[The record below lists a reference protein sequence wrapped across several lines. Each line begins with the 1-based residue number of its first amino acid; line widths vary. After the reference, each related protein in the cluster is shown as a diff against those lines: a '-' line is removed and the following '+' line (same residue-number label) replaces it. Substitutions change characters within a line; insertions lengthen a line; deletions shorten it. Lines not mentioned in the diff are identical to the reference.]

1 MGLSLLTLAM
11 SQKYTDNTV
20 LGLGSDRVI
29 KGASCTIKDIKKEG
43 NTNIITF
50 EWTAENG
57 KKEVQTMTV
66 EDGRDGID
74 GVSVSAIKIENNE
87 FVLTLSNGAVL
98 RSGVLPTGAVPVK
111 EFNG

>member
-11 SQKYTDNTV
+11 SKKYTDNTII
-20 LGLGSDRVI
+20 GLGSDRVI
-29 KGASCTIKDIKKEG
+29 KGASCTIKDIQKEG

-57 KKEVQTMTV
+57 QKEVQTMTV
-66 EDGRDGID
+66 EDGRDGAD
-74 GVSVSAIKIENNE
+74 GISILGMKIENNE
-87 FVLTLSNGAVL
+87 FVLTLSDGTVL

-111 EFNG
+111 EFKG